1 MVGGKKKVMKN
12 YIVHSFSLYRF
23 VLFFFVLF
31 LNFVCYYC
39 SFTVYFLWAFSF
51 ISFDLFLLLFY
62 FIFWSGKMNKWRDIK
77 IGRVIGSGGSE
88 TVERE
93 GGE

>member
-1 MVGGKKKVMKN
+1 MG
-12 YIVHSFSLYRF
+12 
-23 VLFFFVLF
+23 
-31 LNFVCYYC
+31 
-39 SFTVYFLWAFSF
+39 FSF
-51 ISFDLFLLLFY
+51 ISFDLFLLLFDL
-62 FIFWSGKMNKWRDIK
+62 FFRSGKMNKWGDIK